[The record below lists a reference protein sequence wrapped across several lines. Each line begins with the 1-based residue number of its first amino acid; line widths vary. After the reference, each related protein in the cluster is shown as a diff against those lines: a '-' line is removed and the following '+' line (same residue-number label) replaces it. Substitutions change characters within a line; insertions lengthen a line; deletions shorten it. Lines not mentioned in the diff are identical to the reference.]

1 MSIWLTLDTRKCEK
15 NSDKVESLARR
26 PKIFHIG
33 CKGSLCICFAFTGS
47 RFYRPSSNVIGWTTS
62 RDVEGKFK
70 SRHRS
75 WLQFLYPR
83 NLEGAFFAAKIDR
96 IQKGWCLRNN
106 HACHYTEPTAGVVS
120 GSPVYL
126 TWRLKFLKYDWPMSV
141 STFQRCVLSRCENE
155 QTQRVEHLIKDLHS
169 CGITIKPWPVSQ
181 LERHFDLLTERY
193 LFFVKGARIH
203 VTVRQFDK
211 CAFH

>member
-1 MSIWLTLDTRKCEK
+1 MWLAERLPAMSRVNLNPAIEGNSSFCCRK
-15 NSDKVESLARR
+15 
-26 PKIFHIG
+26 
-33 CKGSLCICFAFTGS
+33 
-47 RFYRPSSNVIGWTTS
+47 TS
-62 RDVEGKFK
+62 RV
-70 SRHRS
+70 
-75 WLQFLYPR
+75 
-83 NLEGAFFAAKIDR
+83 AFFAVKIDR
-96 IQKGWCLRNN
+96 IQKGRCLRNIY
-106 HACHYTEPTAGVVS
+106 ACHYTEPTADVVS

-126 TWRLKFLKYDWPMSV
+126 TWRLKFLKYDWLMSD

-181 LERHFDLLTERY
+181 LERNFDLSTERY
-193 LFFVKGARIH
+193 VFFVKGARIH